1 MRPES
6 GFQIAPN
13 WLEIGKIAMTSQLS
27 KMTSSSNVFD
37 VVLFLLSSLVSDTS
51 FMLIS
56 SLLQEL

>member
-13 WLEIGKIAMTSQLS
+13 WLQIGKIAMTSQLS
-27 KMTSSSNVFD
+27 EMMSSSNVFD
-37 VVLFLLSSLVSDTS
+37 VVLFPLSSLVSDTS

>member
-13 WLEIGKIAMTSQLS
+13 WLEIGKMTMTSQFFE
-27 KMTSSSNVFD
+27 MTLSSNFFD
-37 VVLFLLSSLVSDTS
+37 VVLFLLPSLVSGPS

-56 SLLQEL
+56 SLVQEL

>member
-13 WLEIGKIAMTSQLS
+13 WLEIGKMTMTSQFFEMAL
-27 KMTSSSNVFD
+27 SSNFFD
-37 VVLFLLSSLVSDTS
+37 VVLFLLPSLVSGPS

-56 SLLQEL
+56 SLVQEL

>member
-13 WLEIGKIAMTSQLS
+13 WPQIGKIAMTSQFFD
-27 KMTSSSNVFD
+27 MPSSPNFLE
-37 VVLFLLSSLVSDTS
+37 VVLFLLSSLVSGPS

-56 SLLQEL
+56 SLVQEL